1 MKWIINILIYITIY
15 HNFFVKLFVSKSLT
29 EKNIKYIL
37 QNENFISKNFLYIID
52 NKLEFKYFN
61 ISMKFSQFYYKNK
74 NALIIKI
81 N

>member
-52 NKLEFKYFN
+52 NKLSG
-61 ISMKFSQFYYKNK
+61 I
-74 NALIIKI
+74 
-81 N
+81 

>member
-37 QNENFISKNFLYIID
+37 QNENFISKNFLYIVD
-52 NKLEFKYFN
+52 NKLSG
-61 ISMKFSQFYYKNK
+61 I
-74 NALIIKI
+74 
-81 N
+81 